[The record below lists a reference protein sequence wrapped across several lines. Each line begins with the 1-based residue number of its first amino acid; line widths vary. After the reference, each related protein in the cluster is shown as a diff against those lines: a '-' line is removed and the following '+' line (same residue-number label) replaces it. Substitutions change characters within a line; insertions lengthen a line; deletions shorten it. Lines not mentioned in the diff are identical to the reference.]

1 MQAALGRCS
10 TAWTCD
16 RLQRCCSCLRR
27 AEFAPCMKH
36 PCIFRALP
44 APVILH
50 LLRIWAALE
59 ACSVEDCLSCAAQ
72 QPDAGRHPGIQLG
85 EAAGRGRLPW
95 INCFSHEPREDPN
108 AAAAGLPGQRLA
120 ALGAASVCRVH
131 NGLQAGATWQALLA
145 RHVQLQSALQATTAV
160 CLHPSG
166 SCSAAVVAQPAVWT
180 HKPLV
185 PAAGGSTGATLPC
198 RILAAQQTGWESN
211 RPAPGSSFKAG

>member
-1 MQAALGRCS
+1 
-10 TAWTCD
+10 
-16 RLQRCCSCLRR
+16 
-27 AEFAPCMKH
+27 MKH

-50 LLRIWAALE
+50 LLRIWAASE

-145 RHVQLQSALQATTAV
+145 RHVQLQSALQATNCSVPTSFWELLCSCGCTACSLDPQAV
-160 CLHPSG
+160 GASGRGEHWGHPTLQDPGCSADRLG
-166 SCSAAVVAQPAVWT
+166 KQSASAWKLFQGRMNRITSTRLLICCSCSAVVRSEVDAN
-180 HKPLV
+180 H
-185 PAAGGSTGATLPC
+185 C
-198 RILAAQQTGWESN
+198 
-211 RPAPGSSFKAG
+211 